1 MIETFAT
8 ALAFGCASSR
18 ACRDGRHDH
27 GRRYRR
33 ARVPHRGEPSCRW
46 GIPADRTR
54 RRDLSRVR
62 QRHPHAGEPPARVPF
77 TNCTNCGPRFTIIED
92 IPYDRPLTTM
102 RHFTM
107 CTACR
112 QEYEDPRNRR
122 FHAQPNA
129 CPACGPRLW
138 YADAGGEE
146 ITGDPINL
154 AAASIASG
162 EIVALKGLGGF
173 QLCCDATCEAAVT
186 RLRDRKH
193 RPAKPFAVMLPTI
206 AAVRRI
212 CHVSDEEA
220 ALLEGSARPIVLLQR
235 TGSGA
240 TGVRCMERGRLRG
253 SRVTG
258 ARRDVAVHA
267 DAPPAHA
274 RSVGAA
280 RHDKRQCERG
290 ADREGQRR
298 GRPSARRH
306 SGPVSPPRSRD
317 LCAIRRFRGS
327 SGRRHR
333 SDGPACSRDTVR
345 SRSASTHAR
354 TACWRSAPTSRTRSV
369 SCMRATRS
377 PVRTSVTSTARVR
390 SSHHDEAL
398 RTYLRLFRTSPAT
411 VAADLHPDYAS
422 THLAERWWEAGAR
435 EVRVQHHHAHIA
447 SVLAEHGL
455 RGNVLGVAF
464 DGVGLGPDHVHL
476 GRRVPALRRTFLPA
490 GRRISRRCASLAG
503 TPARATGGAWRS
515 HTCQRPVCWEMRR
528 RNGSKRSTARRI
540 QRQWRLVSRACRLD
554 HGADQH
560 ECGPPVRRRGKPAR
574 GRTRF
579 DLRGRSGHAARG
591 AGRHRQAT
599 CQTSRSRTSRSPAT
613 PLSSTPCSWSGRLSM
628 SVAAAS
634 RRPCSPPCFTRAL
647 PAGSHVCACN
657 SAGNSACSASR

>member
-1 MIETFAT
+1 MTVATHPPNASSTLAKASPRGSRERRRFAVHGVVQGVGFRPFVWNLASRMQLSGWVRNTSGAVVIEVEGEAPMIETFAT
-8 ALAFGCASSR
+8 ALGSDAPR
-18 ACRDGRHDH
+18 L
-27 GRRYRR
+27 
-33 ARVPHRGEPSCRW
+33 ARVETVDMTTVDVTGERGFHIVESRSCRW

-54 RRDLSRVR
+54 RRDLYRVR
-62 QRHPHAGEPPARVPF
+62 QRHPHAGNRRHGYAF

-107 CTACR
+107 CTACQ

-240 TGVRCMERGRLRG
+240 RESDAWSVAG
-253 SRVTG
+253 SVAPGLAG

-280 RHDKRQCERG
+280 RH
-290 ADREGQRR
+290 GQ
-298 GRPSARRH
+298 
-306 SGPVSPPRSRD
+306 
-317 LCAIRRFRGS
+317 
-327 SGRRHR
+327 
-333 SDGPACSRDTVR
+333 
-345 SRSASTHAR
+345 
-354 TACWRSAPTSRTRSV
+354 
-369 SCMRATRS
+369 
-377 PVRTSVTSTARVR
+377 
-390 SSHHDEAL
+390 
-398 RTYLRLFRTSPAT
+398 
-411 VAADLHPDYAS
+411 AA
-422 THLAERWWEAGAR
+422 
-435 EVRVQHHHAHIA
+435 
-447 SVLAEHGL
+447 
-455 RGNVLGVAF
+455 
-464 DGVGLGPDHVHL
+464 
-476 GRRVPALRRTFLPA
+476 
-490 GRRISRRCASLAG
+490 
-503 TPARATGGAWRS
+503 
-515 HTCQRPVCWEMRR
+515 M
-528 RNGSKRSTARRI
+528 
-540 QRQWRLVSRACRLD
+540 
-554 HGADQH
+554 
-560 ECGPPVRRRGKPAR
+560 
-574 GRTRF
+574 
-579 DLRGRSGHAARG
+579 
-591 AGRHRQAT
+591 
-599 CQTSRSRTSRSPAT
+599 
-613 PLSSTPCSWSGRLSM
+613 
-628 SVAAAS
+628 
-634 RRPCSPPCFTRAL
+634 
-647 PAGSHVCACN
+647 
-657 SAGNSACSASR
+657 